1 MPALDFSG
9 MLDDLSS
16 SADSDQK
23 PLVIPIT
30 RGANEPVK
38 LNTDLQDRISQ
49 ADAAY
54 RQQYGKP
61 LPITS
66 TVRSTQKQAE
76 LYANRANSPY
86 PVARPGTS
94 LHETGNA
101 VDIDSSVPEEF
112 LNQFGLHRPVK
123 NDPVHVE
130 LMPQASGAAADQD
143 ISNALNDVFSNIQ
156 GQQIE
161 KPKTKTVKDVAKT
174 VLKYNPAF
182 AIPETIAN
190 IATGTVGQIAGG
202 LRGLYGLATGDTA
215 EEAARKVTET
225 QEALTYQPRT
235 ISGKAV
241 AEYNPLALVG
251 KGIAWTGEKLG
262 DFAQQEAIN
271 YGLSPEKSAAIG
283 AAVSAATQ
291 VAPMAVGAKTT
302 VASLNKASYTAS
314 YNAAIK
320 AGAPPALA
328 DSIASKVGK
337 AKAPAP
343 TGTIISGA
351 PAETEIPTYIRRQRG
366 AAQAQLQ
373 QQLEQKQQTAVG
385 QQLQTQLASAQGK
398 PVQGATEQAAQVQE
412 FKPLEYSETEHPLE
426 VQKQRAQTVE
436 RVMGSDFNVD
446 PDAIAGRGRARATS
460 LQTSLTDTPLGNLYK
475 NVFEN
480 EQIGLRNYSQNLI
493 KETGGTVGLDQKS
506 LSARGKQIIKP
517 LQDLDTYFKAKIKQI
532 YADRDAVAADIPV
545 IANNVKNILNTESLT
560 AVTPESAHLANGVLA
575 RMRELKMIDKDGN
588 LLPTNA
594 KTAELLRQYINDNWD
609 RKNAG
614 IHTELKNAVDEDVI
628 ADLPTS
634 EPIYK
639 DARAL
644 VKLKKD
650 TIDNPKGISV
660 LLEESKGNRKVDF
673 EKVPDKII
681 GQGVDQFAHIVDT
694 LKNVPEELRP
704 QAQKA
709 LAQIKAHFL
718 NELDSIRTK
727 AGNVDPVKITEFL
740 SDNNAVMEKLFTP
753 EEMAKI
759 KDYNDAAHIFKT
771 DTGYKGAEV
780 QKINVGKRL
789 GFGQKTAEKTA
800 QGLSAATA
808 EKLTGGLTQG
818 VAGGAAYEA
827 TGGIFERR
835 RAKKAAQI
843 ERQVLEKE
851 QKRFTPISEL
861 TKSK

>member
-1 MPALDFSG
+1 
-9 MLDDLSS
+9 
-16 SADSDQK
+16 
-23 PLVIPIT
+23 
-30 RGANEPVK
+30 
-38 LNTDLQDRISQ
+38 
-49 ADAAY
+49 
-54 RQQYGKP
+54 
-61 LPITS
+61 
-66 TVRSTQKQAE
+66 
-76 LYANRANSPY
+76 
-86 PVARPGTS
+86 
-94 LHETGNA
+94 
-101 VDIDSSVPEEF
+101 
-112 LNQFGLHRPVK
+112 
-123 NDPVHVE
+123 
-130 LMPQASGAAADQD
+130 
-143 ISNALNDVFSNIQ
+143 
-156 GQQIE
+156 
-161 KPKTKTVKDVAKT
+161 
-174 VLKYNPAF
+174 
-182 AIPETIAN
+182 
-190 IATGTVGQIAGG
+190 
-202 LRGLYGLATGDTA
+202 
-215 EEAARKVTET
+215 
-225 QEALTYQPRT
+225 
-235 ISGKAV
+235 
-241 AEYNPLALVG
+241 
-251 KGIAWTGEKLG
+251 
-262 DFAQQEAIN
+262 
-271 YGLSPEKSAAIG
+271 
-283 AAVSAATQ
+283 
-291 VAPMAVGAKTT
+291 
-302 VASLNKASYTAS
+302 
-314 YNAAIK
+314 
-320 AGAPPALA
+320 
-328 DSIASKVGK
+328 
-337 AKAPAP
+337 
-343 TGTIISGA
+343 
-351 PAETEIPTYIRRQRG
+351 
-366 AAQAQLQ
+366 
-373 QQLEQKQQTAVG
+373 
-385 QQLQTQLASAQGK
+385 
-398 PVQGATEQAAQVQE
+398 
-412 FKPLEYSETEHPLE
+412 
-426 VQKQRAQTVE
+426 
-436 RVMGSDFNVD
+436 MGSDFNVD

-560 AVTPESAHLANGVLA
+560 AVTTESASLANGVLA
-575 RMRELKMIDKDGN
+575 RMRELKMIDKNGN

-609 RKNAG
+609 RKNSG
-614 IHTELKNAVDEDVI
+614 LHTELKNAVDEDVI

-673 EKVPDKII
+673 EKVPDKVI

-740 SDNNAVMEKLFTP
+740 DDNNAVMEKLFTP

-835 RAKKAAQI
+835 RAKKAAQAEQQI
-843 ERQVLEKE
+843 LEKE